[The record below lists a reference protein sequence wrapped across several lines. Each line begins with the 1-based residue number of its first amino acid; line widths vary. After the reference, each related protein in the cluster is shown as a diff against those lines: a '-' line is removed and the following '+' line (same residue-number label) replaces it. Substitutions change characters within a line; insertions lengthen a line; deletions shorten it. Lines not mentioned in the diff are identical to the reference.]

1 MTSSSPI
8 ATSSSKAALAPA
20 KAHWPKPLRSTLAR
34 PLCLEPFA
42 DNPFW
47 SSSIWTPSA
56 TPFPSSSAFLAQRY
70 KQVKA
75 ALTARTLFRDAL
87 VADYLFAKSDLFA
100 KITLPKTEYPLFR
113 NLYDVMAEGM
123 PQPELIL
130 YLKPGAAR
138 QQAQIA
144 ARGRSYEQDIDVDY
158 LARLEKGLR
167 AALQA
172 AHVAAGSSGSIP
184 QKSTLWP
191 GQKTSPKS
199 SKWPANLGKW
209 GCTKSSPDPGPPTSA
224 LEKVN
229 QALTV
234 FNASTIMAPI

>member
-1 MTSSSPI
+1 MTSNIPYRHI
-8 ATSSSKAALAPA
+8 VIEGGIGAGK
-20 KAHWPKPLRSTLAR
+20 STLAR
-34 PLCLEPFA
+34 AIAAHLDSAPLLEPFA
-42 DNPFW
+42 DNPFLEQFYLD
-47 SSSIWTPSA
+47 PERYA
-56 TPFPSSSAFLAQRY
+56 FPVELSFLALRY

-100 KITLPKTEYPLFR
+100 KITLPKTEYTLFR

-158 LARLEKGLR
+158 LARLEKAYERHFKSARGSR
-167 AALQA
+167 VIWVDTSEIDF
-172 AHVAAGSSGSIP
+172 VARP
-184 QKSTLWP
+184 EDL
-191 GQKTSPKS
+191 
-199 SKWPANLGKW
+199 
-209 GCTKSSPDPGPPTSA
+209 TKIIEVARQPW
-224 LEKVN
+224 KVG
-229 QALTV
+229 V
-234 FNASTIMAPI
+234 HKVKP